1 MRDSTSN
8 SARSPR
14 IRAQTIA
21 REFASLK
28 FVQFLFAGGVAALAN
43 ISARYALSSAFSYAV
58 SIVCA
63 YMVGM
68 TVAYGL
74 NRKLVFGR
82 GDSSLPSEIGWF
94 VLVNGAGVLQTLVV
108 SLVLARLID
117 ELSQGRLPAK
127 TIAHVIG
134 VAVPAFTS
142 FLGHKYLTFRKK
154 PG

>member
-1 MRDSTSN
+1 MRESN
-8 SARSPR
+8 HASRQPR
-14 IRAQTIA
+14 FRVNAIA
-21 REFASLK
+21 REFLSLK

-43 ISARYALSSAFSYAV
+43 ITARYALSSVFSYPV

-74 NRKLVFGR
+74 NRKIVFGR
-82 GDSSLPSEIGWF
+82 GDSSLTSELAWF

-108 SLVLARLID
+108 SLVLSRLLD
-117 ELSQGRLPAK
+117 ELSQGKLPSR
-127 TIAHVIG
+127 TIAHVVG

-142 FLGHKYLTFRKK
+142 FLGHKYLTFRKER
-154 PG
+154 G